1 MPVLPK
7 TLKNNRF
14 GKLPL
19 FVVDSEQK
27 CATTAA
33 TKNKLTFED
42 PGVFFVVCVL
52 GKK

>member
-7 TLKNNRF
+7 TFKNNRF

-19 FVVDSEQK
+19 FVVGSEQK

-33 TKNKLTFED
+33 TKNKWTFED
-42 PGVFFVVCVL
+42 PG
-52 GKK
+52 